1 MIHDSERDETTSGD
15 DGWTNETAGAPA
27 AKAPVR
33 VLVCRV
39 GAAPVAEALVPDER
53 GNYLAAMQSI
63 VGGLVTVI
71 GLEDGL
77 DLWCNDQGAKL
88 PLNRVIP
95 ARAPAIPAGFEDA
108 AIIMLADDLARPGEM
123 GEWRIRGDF
132 FLARATDDGDA
143 ADVSDEDIARYQAR
157 WRGVGAG

>member
-1 MIHDSERDETTSGD
+1 MIRDGEWDETTSGD
-15 DGWTNETAGAPA
+15 DGWANETAGASA

-39 GAAPVAEALVPDER
+39 GAAPVVEALVQDEP
-53 GNYLAAMQSI
+53 GSHLAAMQAI

-77 DLWCNDQGAKL
+77 DLWCNDERASL

-108 AIIMLADDLARPGEM
+108 EIIVLADDLARPGEL
-123 GEWRIRGDF
+123 GEWRIHGDF
-132 FLARATDDGDA
+132 FLARVTDEGEVA
-143 ADVSDEDIARYQAR
+143 GVSDEAIARYQAR
-157 WRGVGAG
+157 WPADR